1 MTTTAPPPAS
11 DATSPEQLLEQVRHF
26 VADVVDPAVEE
37 IERTREV
44 PEAVLSR
51 AADLG
56 LFGLTIPREYGGH
69 GLGLADK
76 CRLEEVLGGAHYG
89 FATVLGNHNGV
100 GTAGLVQR
108 ATPAQRDRYLPAMA
122 RGDVRGVFC
131 LTEPDAGSDAA
142 SVATTA
148 ERVAGGWVL
157 NGHKTLIT
165 QAKVGG
171 LFTVIARSDEGL
183 SSFLVER
190 DNPGLHVGDDIAIL
204 GLRGSTVSTVDLV
217 DCRVD
222 DDAVLGVLGRGLSQ
236 ALGMLNQGRTAMS
249 ARVLGLGQ
257 RAFDE
262 TVRYANERRQFDRRL
277 IDNQGLAWRLADLAT
292 RLTAARALLYAA
304 ADGLDAGR
312 RDHTAVSMA
321 KYYVTETVGDV
332 VDQAVQVHG
341 GIGYTDRAPAERW
354 FRDARVT
361 RIYEGSSE
369 MHLDV
374 IARTLTESS
383 RPRG

>member
-1 MTTTAPPPAS
+1 MTTTHTPATLTAPEPA
-11 DATSPEQLLEQVRHF
+11 DLLEHVRRF
-26 VADVVDPAVEE
+26 AVEMIDPAVDT
-37 IERTREV
+37 IERTGEV
-44 PEAVLSR
+44 PSAVIGR
-51 AADLG
+51 AAELG
-56 LFGLTIPREYGGH
+56 LFGLTIPREDGGH

-100 GTAGLVQR
+100 GTAGLVQL
-108 ATPAQRDRYLPAMA
+108 ATPAQRERYLPSMS
-122 RGDVRGVFC
+122 RGDIRGVFC
-131 LTEPDAGSDAA
+131 LTEPNAGSDAA
-142 SVATTA
+142 AVSTSA
-148 ERVAGGWVL
+148 RRDPAGGWIID
-157 NGHKTLIT
+157 GHKTLIT

-171 LFTVIARSDEGL
+171 LFTVIARTEEGL

-190 DNPGLHVGDDIAIL
+190 DNPGLRVGPDIEIL
-204 GLRGSTVSTVDLV
+204 GLRGSTVSTVDFV
-217 DCRVD
+217 ECRVP
-222 DDAVLGVLGRGLSQ
+222 DDAVLGVLGKGLSQ

-262 TVRYANERRQFDRRL
+262 TVRFANKRRQFGRRL
-277 IDNQGLAWRLADLAT
+277 IDNQGLAWRLADLHT
-292 RLTAARALLYAA
+292 RLTAARALLYTA
-304 ADGLDAGR
+304 ADGLDAGS

-341 GIGYTDRAPAERW
+341 GIGYTTRSPAERW

-361 RIYEGSSE
+361 RIYEGSTE

-374 IARTLTESS
+374 IARTLKD
-383 RPRG
+383 PV